1 LTESERYLELSYAF
15 QGSLKG
21 ISVRLRNSLYRND
34 FSSAATF
41 RDDNET
47 RINIDYTLSLW

>member
-1 LTESERYLELSYAF
+1 L

-21 ISVRLRNSLYRND
+21 ISVRLRNSMYRND